1 MKGTEIMPEHDN
13 TTALPDA
20 QSIEDQQNQTPSPEQ
35 TPEQTVEKTPEQ
47 TVEQTAEQAPK
58 QAMTRPEAGSE
69 TGSEAGS
76 EVGATQPPATE
87 IRQGSGAISASQP
100 VALSVSASDA
110 KAFGASLDD
119 IATGRVTVRFDV

>member
-35 TPEQTVEKTPEQ
+35 TPEQTAEQ

-69 TGSEAGS
+69 TGSEARS
-76 EVGATQPPATE
+76 EVGATLPPATE

>member
-1 MKGTEIMPEHDN
+1 MPEHDN

-35 TPEQTVEKTPEQ
+35 TPEQTAEQTPEQ

-69 TGSEAGS
+69 TGSEAG
-76 EVGATQPPATE
+76 AIQPPATE